1 LNKGFTKSPFYVI
14 IIIEKREE
22 LIMRIGGDSYYV
34 IVNKDGDAY
43 TVDDIIEG
51 EMVLDF
57 DDEDEA
63 EEELQYLL
71 DEGELDEADGWHV
84 ERYRW

>member
-1 LNKGFTKSPFYVI
+1 
-14 IIIEKREE
+14 
-22 LIMRIGGDSYYV
+22 MRRSGDSYYV
-34 IVNKDGDAY
+34 LVNNQGEEY

-51 EMVLDF
+51 EMILDF
-57 DDEDEA
+57 DDENEA